1 MCAVAVLKG
10 TFVPSL
16 SLRAFGQLFYADN
29 VEIMSNKKARWIKF
43 MNKSKN
49 AKLLDGPTYKPLWKP
64 HKEYQKPIY
73 GALQSSYEDVERE
86 LKIISGKPDP
96 DNLDVPLSA
105 FAAELTSAKFVF
117 AAGDGLALMRLNH
130 LLANKPELYIDQ
142 SPVIIP
148 IQGNNI
154 YLLIHI

>member
-1 MCAVAVLKG
+1 
-10 TFVPSL
+10 
-16 SLRAFGQLFYADN
+16 
-29 VEIMSNKKARWIKF
+29 MSNKKSRWIRF
-43 MNKSKN
+43 IRDAKN

-130 LLANKPELYIDQ
+130 LLANKPELYVDQ
-142 SPVIIP
+142 TPVIIP
-148 IQGNNI
+148 IQGD
-154 YLLIHI
+154 